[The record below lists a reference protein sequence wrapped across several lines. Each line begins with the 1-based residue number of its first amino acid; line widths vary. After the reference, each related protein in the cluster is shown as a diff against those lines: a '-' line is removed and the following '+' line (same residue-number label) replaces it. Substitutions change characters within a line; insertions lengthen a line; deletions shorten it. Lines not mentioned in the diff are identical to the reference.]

1 LQTVIKA
8 KPSFLFDANK
18 TYVIAGG
25 TGGLGLAMTEWMV
38 KERGAKNLLLLSRS
52 GLRNEA
58 AAKAVRAL
66 TEAGAHVEAPS
77 CDITDAAALK
87 AVLDKYSKLMP
98 PIGGCIQGSM
108 VLRVCSDGNFNLEQ
122 LTDLLLGWII
132 REHVV

>member
-1 LQTVIKA
+1 M
-8 KPSFLFDANK
+8 FDANK

-25 TGGLGLAMTEWMV
+25 TGGLGRAMAEWMI

-66 TEAGAHVEAPS
+66 IEAGAHVEAPS

-108 VLRVCSDGNFNLEQ
+108 VLRVCGGDNYNLEQ
-122 LTDLLLGWII
+122 LTDLFLGWI
-132 REHVV
+132 V